1 MADSQSC
8 REGPSILFSG
18 REEIRRGQSLR
29 SKGPRADVGFLGMGT
44 GQLAP
49 SPSPMGD
56 LGNAVSSPSEVWVEP
71 RLLKGVFIAFW
82 RHQMASPGT
91 CWRTSSGGGAL
102 PLKSAYA
109 TGRWHHRL
117 YHRHWPRPARPST
130 PPSAAEI
137 SFRRA
142 VWIAPLTN
150 E

>member
-71 RLLKGVFIAFW
+71 RLLKGLFIAFW

-91 CWRTSSGGGAL
+91 CWRRSSGGHS
-102 PLKSAYA
+102 PLNPPMRLAAGTTVYTIA
-109 TGRWHHRL
+109 TGRARL
-117 YHRHWPRPARPST
+117 APLRRLQPPRFL
-130 PPSAAEI
+130 SAALRG
-137 SFRRA
+137 S
-142 VWIAPLTN
+142 PP
-150 E
+150 